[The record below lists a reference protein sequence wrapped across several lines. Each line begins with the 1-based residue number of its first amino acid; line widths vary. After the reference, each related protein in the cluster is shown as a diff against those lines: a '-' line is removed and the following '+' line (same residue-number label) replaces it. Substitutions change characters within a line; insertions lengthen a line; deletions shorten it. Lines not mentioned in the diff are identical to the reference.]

1 MKGCIGPN
9 TIKAYSEAMV
19 IKTVYQCQWNNT
31 IKKLSRKSCVYYYG
45 RICESITGFETTGY
59 SIRKR

>member
-1 MKGCIGPN
+1 MKRGIGPN
-9 TIKAYSEAMV
+9 TIKTYSEAMV
-19 IKTVYQCQWNNT
+19 IKTVYQCKWNNT

-45 RICESITGFETTGY
+45 RICKSITGFGTTDY